1 MVAVTASQKRLNSRG
16 LQLPLSFMLDVK
28 SWEALDVGQL
38 PSWDQTNRVCIDL
51 ETRDD
56 FLVLLGPGV
65 RRGATVVGIAFAI
78 EDGPAHYLPI
88 AHEGGDNLDP
98 EQVWRYIR
106 ENAKKFKGDIVG
118 ANLQYDLDFLLQN
131 GVEFGP
137 DVMFR
142 DVLVAEPL
150 LDELQLSYSLEN
162 VGKRRLGI
170 GKEEDG
176 LTQAVKAFG
185 LKPKTKRDVKQAIW
199 RLPGRHVTPYAIQ
212 DVRLP
217 LQLLA
222 AQERE
227 LERQDLWRVWEL
239 ESKLLPVLVRMRRR
253 GVRVDED
260 RLDAVGRWAMDQERE
275 KLQEI
280 ARQTGVSIPVGGT
293 MATEACLPLFKQ
305 MQVLVPKGTNGKPSI
320 TADWLKALKHPMA
333 DLFLRARQM
342 AKVQSTYVNATKDHL
357 INGRIHCTFNQVKK
371 QKEESNDLG
380 GAGYGRMSC
389 EDPNLQ
395 NQPSRDDEIG
405 PRWRSIYIP
414 EEGGLWGSMDY
425 SQQEPKMGIHFAIAS
440 GPKVVGMEGWQRAK
454 KLAQMFVDDPKLD
467 TYLALVRAGGLTSY
481 LAAGLDNEVIVKD
494 KMTAAEIKSRKY
506 AKELQLGVTYG
517 MGGPKLCGKLGLP
530 TVMIQDRYASRKGI
544 TKMVEAAGPEGQ
556 RVIDVFDNELPFIR
570 KLAKAVQEAANDRG
584 YVKTLLGRK
593 CRFPMRDDGRYDWTQ
608 KALNRVIQGSSG
620 DQTKQAVV
628 DLDAAGHF
636 VQLQVHDEIAASLA
650 DVAEGRRASELMS
663 NCIKLHLPSRVD
675 LEVGPSWGEAKGVD

>member
-1 MVAVTASQKRLNSRG
+1 
-16 LQLPLSFMLDVK
+16 MLDVS
-28 SWEALDVGQL
+28 SWEPVDLASL
-38 PSWDQTNRVCIDL
+38 PSWDQTKKVGLDL

-56 FLVLLGPGV
+56 FLRTLGPGV
-65 RRGATVVGIAFAI
+65 RRGAVVVGISFAL
-78 EDGPAHYLPI
+78 EDGPAHYLPM
-88 AHEGGDNLDP
+88 AHEGGDNLNPD
-98 EQVWRYIR
+98 QVWAYIR
-106 ENAKKFKGDIVG
+106 HQASKFRGEIVG
-118 ANLQYDLDFLLQN
+118 GNLQYDLDFLMEN
-131 GVEFGP
+131 GVVFHK
-137 DVMFR
+137 DIMFR

-162 VGKRRLGI
+162 VGKRRLGV
-170 GKEEDG
+170 GKDEDG
-176 LTQAVKAFG
+176 LTRAVKAFG
-185 LKPKTKRDVKQAIW
+185 LKPKSKADVKRAIW
-199 RLPGRHVTPYAIQ
+199 RLPGRHVAPYAIQ

-217 LQLLA
+217 LLLLA

-227 LERQDLWRVWEL
+227 IEKQELWRVWDL
-239 ESKLLPVLVRMRRR
+239 ESKLLPVLVKMRRR
-253 GVRVDED
+253 GVRVDQD
-260 RLDAVGRWAMDQERE
+260 RLDGVDTWSRNQERD
-275 KLQEI
+275 KLHEI

-293 MATEACLPLFKQ
+293 MAAEACLPLFKHLQ
-305 MQVLVPKGTNGKPSI
+305 IIVPKTMDGKPSI
-320 TADWLKALKHPMA
+320 TADWLKALKNPIT

-371 QKEESNDLG
+371 QKDESNDLA

-405 PRWRSIYIP
+405 PMWRSIYRP
-414 EEGGLWGSMDY
+414 EEGGLWGSMDF

-440 GPKVVGMEGWQRAK
+440 GPKVVGYEGWNRAK

-467 TYLALVRAGGLTSY
+467 TYVALVRAGGLTEY
-481 LAAGLDNEVIVKD
+481 LAAGIDNEEIVKD
-494 KMTAAEIKSRKY
+494 RMTAAEIKSRKY
-506 AKELQLGVTYG
+506 TKELQLGVTYG

-530 TVMIQDRYASRKGI
+530 TVMVQDRRAARNGV

-556 RVIDVFDNELPFIR
+556 RIMDIFDNELPFIR
-570 KLAKAVQEAANDRG
+570 KLAKAVQEAANERG
-584 YVKTLLGRK
+584 YVKTLLGRW

-628 DLDAAGHF
+628 DLDEAGHF
-636 VQLQVHDEIAASLA
+636 VQLQVHDEIAASLSSI
-650 DVAEGRRASELMS
+650 AEGKAASALMS

-675 LEVGPSWGEAKGVD
+675 LEVGLSWGEAKGVD